1 MVLPPTV
8 ETVGF
13 FTTICMNDINELRRL
28 QSLPLDEK
36 ITLTK
41 LRIQEWYEHWGGG
54 QYLYHS
60 AEVKIQQYY

>member
-1 MVLPPTV
+1 MLPPTI

-13 FTTICMNDINELRRL
+13 HTTICMNDINELRRL
-28 QSLPLDEK
+28 QSLPLEDK

-54 QYLYHS
+54 S
-60 AEVKIQQYY
+60 ICIIQRR